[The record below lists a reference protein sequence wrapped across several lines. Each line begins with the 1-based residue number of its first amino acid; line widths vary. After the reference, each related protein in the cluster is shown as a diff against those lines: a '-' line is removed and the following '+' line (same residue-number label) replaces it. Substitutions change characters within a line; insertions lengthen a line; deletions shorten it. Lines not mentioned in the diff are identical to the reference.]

1 MKTMKIVPLAYG
13 GVGKTFM
20 IGSLFTLSHNPGSNG
35 FSVRPKNYTERSVA
49 QAVYDDV
56 RMGKPIQSTQKIH
69 DIDLLLKQGPEMA
82 LEIELKDI
90 IGQGI
95 TPSLDPEAAKRIQRE
110 VRGADAVLLIVNAPA
125 AQSDKDRA
133 DFGSS
138 AQQLAQLFNFIDDT
152 IKGRD
157 DIPVVLVIN
166 KIDAMPGAEGLKKKF
181 EQERQEIE
189 AQHSSSRQGRKNAL
203 KNELGARVN
212 THVAKLIEPD
222 HELHDLIDLFYRYLK
237 GSQVPNRVF
246 LSTSVGFGYEEGKSA
261 LNPYGTC
268 AAFLWAVYARLKSQ
282 QPSTPN
288 SLLPNVADS
297 LLPDIIELYT
307 SGQAYFN
314 DDSQD
319 EIWSLRLLNRL
330 HSNESWG

>member
-1 MKTMKIVPLAYG
+1 M
-13 GVGKTFM
+13 
-20 IGSLFTLSHNPGSNG
+20 
-35 FSVRPKNYTERSVA
+35 
-49 QAVYDDV
+49 
-56 RMGKPIQSTQKIH
+56 KIH
-69 DIDLLLKQGPEMA
+69 DIDLLLKQGPDTV

-90 IGQGI
+90 VGQGI
-95 TPSLDPEAAKRIQRE
+95 SPSLDPEAAKRIQRE
-110 VRGADAVLLIVNAPA
+110 VRGADAVLLIVNAPG

-133 DFGSS
+133 DFGPP
-138 AQQLAQLFNFIDDT
+138 AQQLQQLFNFIDDT

-157 DIPVVLVIN
+157 DLPVVLVIN
-166 KIDAMPGAEGLKKKF
+166 KIDALPGAEGLKKKF

-189 AQHSSSRQGRKNAL
+189 AKYSSNRQWAKKCAL

-212 THVAKLIEPD
+212 EHVAKLIEPD
-222 HELHDLIDLFYRYLK
+222 NELHDLIDLFYRYLK

-246 LSTSVGFGYEEGKSA
+246 LCTSVGFGYEEGKSA

-282 QPSTPN
+282 QQVATPN
-288 SLLPNVADS
+288 SSLLPNVADS

-307 SGQAYFN
+307 SGRAYFN

-319 EIWSLRLLNRL
+319 EIWQLAF
-330 HSNESWG
+330 NEPSAQP